1 MCSPSHFFI
10 FPTTSHHDLA
20 HNLHLFYV
28 HPFSFF
34 VISHHISSRSCTHFT
49 FVLCAPLRIFLY
61 FLLLLFLFCS
71 CGCSCF
77 SYKAP
82 FFPSHR
88 KARCLSRLLEYF
100 QVKNLTFFNWS
111 FTLCPSFF
119 LCSIWPLDQDQDQ
132 DQDLKGGRIASQKG
146 AGFIY
151 RTFGLRKQVLA
162 FRTLPRAHL
171 AHSFW
176 RFDFSRT
183 LGGAPSRAQR
193 YLQSPLGASK
203 SNLGLRKQVFAFR
216 TLPRAHLAHSFL
228 RLDSS
233 RILRG
238 ALPSV
243 SLQKK
248 ARFAPPFCL
257 HVKIKR
263 ASRSP
268 PSASFKKEMV
278 LRTSLCF
285 NFFFKKA
292 LRAPSVFS
300 LKGRALRALC
310 LGPARPFPFF
320 KKKKRASRLLFFL
333 KKKRFARPLFFI

>member
-10 FPTTSHHDLA
+10 FLVASL
-20 HNLHLFYV
+20 LVLFMWV
-28 HPFSFF
+28 F
-34 VISHHISSRSCTHFT
+34 
-49 FVLCAPLRIFLY
+49 
-61 FLLLLFLFCS
+61 LLFLQSAF
-71 CGCSCF
+71 F
-77 SYKAP
+77 S
-82 FFPSHR
+82 SHR

-268 PSASFKKEMV
+268 PF
-278 LRTSLCF
+278 
-285 NFFFKKA
+285 
-292 LRAPSVFS
+292 RAHP
-300 LKGRALRALC
+300 LLLP
-310 LGPARPFPFF
+310 L
-320 KKKKRASRLLFFL
+320 KKKWCSAHPFALFFLKRRFAPLLFFL
-333 KKKRFARPLFFI
+333 WKGARFVPCVWGPRAPFLF

>member
-20 HNLHLFYV
+20 HNLNLCYV

-82 FFPSHR
+82 FFSSHR

-151 RTFGLRKQVLA
+151 RTLG
-162 FRTLPRAHL
+162 
-171 AHSFW
+171 SE
-176 RFDFSRT
+176 SR
-183 LGGAPSRAQR
+183 
-193 YLQSPLGASK
+193 
-203 SNLGLRKQVFAFR
+203 
-216 TLPRAHLAHSFL
+216 
-228 RLDSS
+228 
-233 RILRG
+233 
-238 ALPSV
+238 
-243 SLQKK
+243 
-248 ARFAPPFCL
+248 
-257 HVKIKR
+257 
-263 ASRSP
+263 
-268 PSASFKKEMV
+268 
-278 LRTSLCF
+278 
-285 NFFFKKA
+285 
-292 LRAPSVFS
+292 FS
-300 LKGRALRALC
+300 LSERF
-310 LGPARPFPFF
+310 LGPIWLTVFCD
-320 KKKKRASRLLFFL
+320 
-333 KKKRFARPLFFI
+333 

>member
-1 MCSPSHFFI
+1 MFN
-10 FPTTSHHDLA
+10 LA
-20 HNLHLFYV
+20 PRPRPRSRPRLKRGQDS
-28 HPFSFF
+28 FS
-34 VISHHISSRSCTHFT
+34 
-49 FVLCAPLRIFLY
+49 
-61 FLLLLFLFCS
+61 
-71 CGCSCF
+71 
-77 SYKAP
+77 
-82 FFPSHR
+82 
-88 KARCLSRLLEYF
+88 
-100 QVKNLTFFNWS
+100 
-111 FTLCPSFF
+111 
-119 LCSIWPLDQDQDQ
+119 
-132 DQDLKGGRIASQKG
+132 KGGRIHISNL
-146 AGFIY
+146 
-151 RTFGLRKQVLA
+151 GLRKQVLA

-176 RFDFSRT
+176 RPDFCRI

-285 NFFFKKA
+285 NFF
-292 LRAPSVFS
+292 
-300 LKGRALRALC
+300 
-310 LGPARPFPFF
+310 
-320 KKKKRASRLLFFL
+320 KKRRFAPLLFFL
-333 KKKRFARPLFFI
+333 

>member
-1 MCSPSHFFI
+1 MFN
-10 FPTTSHHDLA
+10 LA
-20 HNLHLFYV
+20 PRPRPRPRPRLKRGQDS
-28 HPFSFF
+28 FS
-34 VISHHISSRSCTHFT
+34 
-49 FVLCAPLRIFLY
+49 
-61 FLLLLFLFCS
+61 
-71 CGCSCF
+71 
-77 SYKAP
+77 
-82 FFPSHR
+82 
-88 KARCLSRLLEYF
+88 
-100 QVKNLTFFNWS
+100 
-111 FTLCPSFF
+111 
-119 LCSIWPLDQDQDQ
+119 
-132 DQDLKGGRIASQKG
+132 KGGRIHISNL
-146 AGFIY
+146 
-151 RTFGLRKQVLA
+151 GLRKQVLA

-183 LGGAPSRAQR
+183 LGGAPSRAQRYLQSPLGASKSNLGLRKQVLALRTLPRAHLAHSFWRPDFCRILGGAPSRAQR

-285 NFFFKKA
+285 NFFLKKGA
-292 LRAPSVFS
+292 SRPFCFFFERARASCLVFGARAPLS
-300 LKGRALRALC
+300 
-310 LGPARPFPFF
+310 FF
-320 KKKKRASRLLFFL
+320 
-333 KKKRFARPLFFI
+333 